1 MAKLIVLHETY
12 LFTDVRDM
20 VMNKVSKCA
29 GWYIILYSELWTVP
43 GDSYWEASTCNN
55 SGINHTAVP
64 LCLTVS
70 PSREQKGKENTWFP
84 PLQQSSLHLL
94 SSELMQTE

>member
-29 GWYIILYSELWTVP
+29 GWYIILYSEL
-43 GDSYWEASTCNN
+43 
-55 SGINHTAVP
+55 
-64 LCLTVS
+64 
-70 PSREQKGKENTWFP
+70 
-84 PLQQSSLHLL
+84 
-94 SSELMQTE
+94 